1 MLRKTFVFLT
11 SALLAMFFVA
21 AQTSLSNLWW
31 LSSVDMPI
39 TGFIIISMLLRDL
52 IGMSVAGA
60 FPIIAVVAAGLLI
73 AFFVAHIL
81 SKFIST
87 ERKILYALAGG
98 AALFAIVVLM
108 PLAFYNLDLIAG
120 ARTSL
125 GKGIIIIGGM
135 IAGCYFGVKSKKVV
149 TNEES

>member
-1 MLRKTFVFLT
+1 MLRTTVVFLMAT
-11 SALLAMFFVA
+11 LIAMFFVA

-39 TGFIIISMLLRDL
+39 TGSIIISMLLRDL

-60 FPIIAVVAAGLLI
+60 FPIIAVVVAGLAI

-81 SKFIST
+81 LKIISI
-87 ERKILYALAGG
+87 ERKIIYALAGG

-120 ARTSL
+120 ARTLL
-125 GKGIIIIGGM
+125 GKGILITGGM
-135 IAGCYFGVKSKKVV
+135 IAGYYFGAKSKKVV
-149 TNEES
+149 ANEKS

>member
-1 MLRKTFVFLT
+1 MLRTTVVFFT
-11 SALLAMFFVA
+11 SALIAMFFVA

-39 TGFIIISMLLRDL
+39 TGSIIISMVLSDL

-60 FPIIAVVAAGLLI
+60 FPIIAVVAAVLVI

-87 ERKILYALAGG
+87 ERKILYALAG
-98 AALFAIVVLM
+98 
-108 PLAFYNLDLIAG
+108 
-120 ARTSL
+120 
-125 GKGIIIIGGM
+125 
-135 IAGCYFGVKSKKVV
+135 
-149 TNEES
+149 